1 MSMVKSSISLIV
13 LLLILSGCYGSPSAG
28 RPVSINATTVEAV
41 SIDEYLRRGA
51 AYEIEGR
58 HNAAIRQYRA
68 VIDMDALDSRGYFG
82 AGNIYMKTHRYN
94 LAEGAFEM
102 AIELNPDE
110 GLYYNNLAWV
120 YIETLRPVQA
130 IVTVSMALSLDIE
143 RRHVYLNT
151 LAVAS
156 MAIGNY
162 AASEQYLKE
171 AAMIVFPMDIAGQ
184 IRIYESLLVLYMRSS
199 DEAMANMVRGKLFD
213 LRRGIPVMMDF

>member
-1 MSMVKSSISLIV
+1 MVKSSISLIV

-28 RPVSINATTVEAV
+28 RSVSINATTVGAV
-41 SIDEYLRRGA
+41 SIDEYLRRGV
-51 AYEIEGR
+51 AYEIDGR
-58 HNAAIRQYRA
+58 YNAAIRQYRA